1 MAQQW
6 NIKKKARNKTMA
18 SKNEVATQ
26 RNISALSWWSNEL
39 TNMVAQD
46 YEDCGL
52 VLDEYSKQCAM
63 AAMTNIYQL
72 VKNSGADIRN
82 DVDTSNLREIVGQA
96 ASLKLNA
103 NAVPR
108 ECYFQLRSFK
118 QGNEWKKKVEMGIE
132 GDGNDA
138 ILRNFGENVEMVYP
152 VWIVK
157 EGDDFTYPK
166 HKGIEIAPPEW
177 EQRGESEKADKVVY
191 PVKLKDGSMQ
201 YLIAERQGVKTNL
214 FAHVR
219 NNLMNETF
227 GILGM
232 KKAKNGEVPRT
243 RYDATD
249 AEKAEIDKRKEPIFE
264 ALRKCETVEDMLNC
278 PEARPFISAA
288 WLDTPENMIV
298 RKMRNNAIK
307 KFKKNYDTMAQRS
320 FLQMDETY
328 QQVQEEIEA
337 NANAI
342 DFQPAIE
349 EKPETQTMPKVQEK
363 EKESVKVDGEQEL
376 PNFMVQD

>member
-1 MAQQW
+1 MAE
-6 NIKKKARNKTMA
+6 K
-18 SKNEVATQ
+18 KNEVTQ

-39 TNMVAQD
+39 TNMVSQD

-63 AAMTNIYQL
+63 AAMTNIFQL
-72 VKNSGADIRN
+72 VKNSGIDIKAM
-82 DVDTSNLREIVGQA
+82 DTSNLREIVGQA

-108 ECYFQLRSFK
+108 ECYFQLRSFNAGK
-118 QGNEWKKKVEMGIE
+118 DEHGKIIWKKKVEMGIE

-157 EGDDFTYPK
+157 EGDEFTYPK
-166 HKGIEIAPPEW
+166 HKGIEITPPEW
-177 EQRGESEKADKVVY
+177 EQRGHSEKADKVVY
-191 PVKLKDGSMQ
+191 PVKLKDDSMQ

-227 GILGM
+227 GLVKGG
-232 KKAKNGEVPRT
+232 KKT

-249 AEKAEIDKRKEPIFE
+249 KELEAINEKKEVIFE
-264 ALRKCETVEDMLNC
+264 ALRQCETVEDMLNC
-278 PEARPFISAA
+278 PEARPYISAA

-328 QQVQEEIEA
+328 QQVQEEIDQ
-337 NANAI
+337 NANTV
-342 DFQPAIE
+342 DFVPIE
-349 EKPETQTMPKVQEK
+349 EQTAPQEQ
-363 EKESVKVDGEQEL
+363 EAAQGEQAAEEQKA
-376 PNFMVQD
+376 PF